1 MMFINEEVARRLE
14 WAESRGGLETAQAMR
29 QFRPEMNAAALQI
42 AGGTAVYCGVGSPL
56 TQALGTGMQGRVTES
71 EVDEM
76 EEFFRSRGSISRVVM
91 CPFADRS
98 LLTALNQREYRV
110 VEFENTLARSLD
122 DYEPS
127 IAPYPVE
134 VRRVEKEDFDIW
146 GRALAQGF
154 AGEEEP
160 SLLLMDFGGLMSC
173 FRDAVCFMAV
183 IDGEIIGGGCL
194 IFHDEVAALSGA
206 GTLMKFRNRGAQT
219 ALLRARLDFA
229 VSRGSKLAMVSTAP
243 GTVSQRNAE
252 RQGFRIAYT
261 RVAFHRESC

>member
-1 MMFINEEVARRLE
+1 MLFIDEEMARRLE
-14 WAESRGGLETAQAMR
+14 WAESRGGFETAQAMAR
-29 QFRPEMNAAALQI
+29 FRPEMKAAALQI

-56 TQALGTGMQGRVTES
+56 TQVLGPGMEGRVTES

-91 CPFADRS
+91 CPFADAS
-98 LLTALNQREYRV
+98 LLAAMNQRGYRV
-110 VEFENTLARSLD
+110 AEFENTLARSLD

-134 VRRVEKEDFDIW
+134 VRRVGKGDFDTW
-146 GRALAQGF
+146 ARAIAKGF

-160 SLLLMDFGGLMSC
+160 SPMLSDFGGMMSC

-183 IDGEIIGGGCL
+183 IDGEVIGGGTL

-206 GTLMKFRNRGAQT
+206 GIVMKFRNRGAQT

-229 VSRGSKLAMVSTAP
+229 ASRGSKLAMVSTAP

-261 RVAFHRESC
+261 RVAFHRQWS